1 MDPHRVERIAGA
13 LREELAEMIEY
24 ELADERLREV
34 TVTGVH
40 VTPDLKRAHVSV
52 SGGRESVEALEH
64 ARNYLRRELSSRLR
78 LYRVPELHFET
89 EDPSSPAA
97 RVEQL
102 LERVRKN
109 REKKAHP
116 PEK

>member
-13 LREELAEMIEY
+13 LREEIAEMIEY
-24 ELADERLREV
+24 ELADPRLRGV
-34 TVTGVH
+34 TVTAVH
-40 VTPDLKRAHVSV
+40 VEPGLKRAHVSV
-52 SGGRESVEALEH
+52 SGGAEAIEALEH
-64 ARNYLRRELSSRLR
+64 AGNYLRHELSSRLR

-89 EDPSSPAA
+89 ENPESPAA
-97 RVEQL
+97 RVEEL

-109 REKKAHP
+109 REKNSRP